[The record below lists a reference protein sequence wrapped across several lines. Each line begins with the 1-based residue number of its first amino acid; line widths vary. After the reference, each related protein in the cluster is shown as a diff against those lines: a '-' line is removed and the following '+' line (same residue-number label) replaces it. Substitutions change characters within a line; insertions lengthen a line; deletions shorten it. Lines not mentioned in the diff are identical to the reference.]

1 MCLIL
6 LAWRAH
12 PAFPLVLAANRDEAY
27 DRPSAAAAFWPDAPQ
42 VYGGRDL
49 DKGGTWLGVST
60 AGRIAV
66 VTNFRDGRS
75 SPRPDARSRGELTAG
90 FLRGSEDPRD
100 YLARI
105 ASRASEYNGF
115 TLIVGDRERLWW
127 YSNRGHGIGEIAP
140 GVHALSNHL
149 LDTPWPKVRQSR
161 ARLAAMLEENEDR
174 LVAELSELLA
184 DRSPA
189 PDEEL
194 PDTGVGLVRERE
206 LSCIFIAGERYGTRA
221 STVLLVS
228 RRNEAL
234 CVERRF
240 GPRGAPLGETIR
252 RFPLEPAA
260 PAATKREPG
269 RSAVNR

>member
-6 LAWRAH
+6 LAWRVH

-27 DRPSAAAAFWPDAPQ
+27 DRPSAAASFWTDAPQ

-49 DKGGTWLGVST
+49 DKGGTWLGIT
-60 AGRIAV
+60 TTGRVAV

-75 SPRPDARSRGELTAG
+75 LPRPDARSRGELTAR
-90 FLRGSEDPRD
+90 FLCGAEDARD
-100 YLARI
+100 YLERI
-105 ASRASEYNGF
+105 ASRAAEYNGF

-127 YSNRGHGIGEIAP
+127 YSNRGDAIAEIAP

-161 ARLAAMLEENEDR
+161 ERLAAMLEENEDGI
-174 LVAELSELLA
+174 VAGLSELLA

-194 PDTGVGLVRERE
+194 PDTGIGLARERE
-206 LSCIFIAGERYGTRA
+206 LSRIFIAGERYGTRA
-221 STVLLVS
+221 STILLVS
-228 RRNEAL
+228 RRNQAL
-234 CVERRF
+234 FIERRF
-240 GPRGAPLGETIR
+240 GPRGAPLGETIER
-252 RFPLEPAA
+252 LPLEPAA
-260 PAATKREPG
+260 PDEVKHEPG
-269 RSAVNR
+269 RSVANR